1 MADKTAG
8 DYAVEIEKEMANNTV
23 GNSAAVVAEMKAAS
37 APKEGDPPAETP
49 EAPPPTDQGLAVYAA
64 KLDAAI
70 SNSNVA
76 EARALCEEMKTVAPP
91 TPPPPAE
98 PAAPPA

>member
-8 DYAVEIEKEMANNTV
+8 DYAVEIEKEMANNSV

-37 APKEGDPPAETP
+37 APKAGDPPVT
-49 EAPPPTDQGLAVYAA
+49 PPTPPAPVDQGIAVYAE

-70 SNSNVA
+70 SSSNVA
-76 EARALCEEMKTVAPP
+76 AARALCEEMKVVAPP
-91 TPPPPAE
+91 TPPPAE
-98 PAAPPA
+98 PPPPAG